1 MATFRVSFSA
11 LRSSLPPISLLV
23 IALVA
28 TGRSARA
35 EEPQRLTL
43 EEAVRRSLARNPTY
57 EVAREEIRRAQAL
70 VEEARATSM
79 PTLSGAAS
87 YVRLDND
94 RVSGGQVLEPRG
106 QGSLIATLA
115 VPLVS
120 PRTWAAWSHAKDNVD
135 VARAS
140 ADDTRR
146 TIAVATGHA
155 YLAVFA
161 QKRVL
166 EATERARDTAKAH
179 YDYAHTRFAGG
190 VGNRLDEVRAA
201 QELATDEALVHTSNA
216 AITRAQEALGVL
228 VGSDDPLDSAE
239 EPALPAPPPLPEA
252 IDLATKTR
260 SDVLEAHA
268 RAQAARRVDRDHWTE
283 YSPSVAGTFQPFY
296 EDPPTVTMPTTGWQ
310 AELLLTV
317 PFYEGGLQQ
326 GLGRE
331 RESLL
336 LEAQSGV
343 QGTER
348 QARSDVRAAF
358 EALGQASASLVQARE
373 AARLAN
379 EALRLAT
386 LAYTAGATTN
396 LEVIDA
402 ERQARDAETQE
413 EVAADNARQA
423 QLDLLAA
430 SGRFP

>member
-1 MATFRVSFSA
+1 MASS
-11 LRSSLPPISLLV
+11 SSLSPFALL
-23 IALVA
+23 ILALVS
-28 TGRSARA
+28 TSPSARA
-35 EEPQRLTL
+35 EEPERLTL

-70 VEEARATSM
+70 VEEARATSL

-87 YVRLDND
+87 YVRLDHD
-94 RVSGGQVLEPRG
+94 RVSDGQVLEPKG
-106 QGSLIATLA
+106 QGSLSATLA

-135 VARAS
+135 VAKAS
-140 ADDTRR
+140 AADTRR

-166 EATERARDTAKAH
+166 EANVRARDTAKAH
-179 YDYAHTRFAGG
+179 YDYAHTRFVGG
-190 VGNRLDEVRAA
+190 VGNRLDEVRAG
-201 QELATDEALVHTSNA
+201 QELATDEGLVHTSKA

-239 EPALPAPPPLPEA
+239 EPALPAAPPVPEA
-252 IDLATKTR
+252 IDLATQIR
-260 SDVLEAHA
+260 SDVLEAQA
-268 RAQAARRVDRDHWTE
+268 RARAARRVDRDHWTE
-283 YSPSVAGTFQPFY
+283 YSPSLAGTFQPFY
-296 EDPPTVTMPTTGWQ
+296 VDPPTVTMPMTGWQ

-336 LEAQSGV
+336 LEAESEAR
-343 QGTER
+343 GTVR
-348 QARSDVRAAF
+348 QARSDVRTAAD
-358 EALGQASASLVQARE
+358 ALEQAAESLVQSRD

-379 EALRLAT
+379 EALHLAT
-386 LAYTAGATTN
+386 LAYSAGATTN

-402 ERQARDAETQE
+402 ERQARDAETEE

-423 QLDLLAA
+423 QLDMLAA
-430 SGRFP
+430 AGRFP